1 MPFLR
6 GTPTRSNTCIYRS
19 STTQRPVVR
28 HWGLFEIRDTAVYR
42 TTNERGPWMGDT
54 SVQETFGC
62 CNYLLPVNQQP
73 HLPPRTSSKN
83 PYKLWHIA
91 TNTNA
96 YKYSFFPRTIPLWNN
111 LSLLQSSVT
120 VNSPE
125 AFQVY
130 ALPIIRTFCHPNWPM
145 TPSF

>member
-6 GTPTRSNTCIYRS
+6 GTPTRSNTLYLSKQYNTTPCGS
-19 STTQRPVVR
+19 SL
-28 HWGLFEIRDTAVYR
+28 GIIRDSRYSSVPQMREALGWETL
-42 TTNERGPWMGDT
+42 EL
-54 SVQETFGC
+54 VQETFGC

-73 HLPPRTSSKN
+73 HLPPHTRSK
-83 PYKLWHIA
+83 KFRHIA
-91 TNTNA
+91 SNTSA
-96 YKYSFFPRTIPLWNN
+96 YKYSFFPRTIPLWNI

-130 ALPIIRTFCHPNWPM
+130 ALPIIRTFCHPN
-145 TPSF
+145 

>member
-6 GTPTRSNTCIYRS
+6 GTPTRSNTLHLSKQYNTTPCGS
-19 STTQRPVVR
+19 SL
-28 HWGLFEIRDTAVYR
+28 GIIRDTAVYR

-54 SVQETFGC
+54 WVQETFGC

-73 HLPPRTSSKN
+73 HLPPRTSSKH
-83 PYKLWHIA
+83 PYKLRHIA

-145 TPSF
+145 KPSF